1 MSKLF
6 GDYIRSKRENLRQ
19 EDPAY
24 SIRKVAGRIGVH
36 HSYLSKI
43 ERGELASLSEKRM
56 AALADELGVDF
67 ELLMAMN
74 GKIPEEVRRLVF
86 NAPEDFL
93 DMLKQFKENCNGDC
107 AD

>member
-6 GDYIRSKRENLRQ
+6 GEFIRSKREVLRQ
-19 EDPAY
+19 EDPGY
-24 SIRKVAGRIGVH
+24 SIRKVAGRIGIH

-43 ERGELASLSEKRM
+43 ERGEPASLSEKRM
-56 AALADELGVDF
+56 AALAQELDVDF

-74 GKIPEEVRRLVF
+74 GKIPEEIRRAVF
-86 NAPEDFL
+86 DAPEDFL
-93 DMLKQFKENCNGDC
+93 AMLHAFKGGRNGDS